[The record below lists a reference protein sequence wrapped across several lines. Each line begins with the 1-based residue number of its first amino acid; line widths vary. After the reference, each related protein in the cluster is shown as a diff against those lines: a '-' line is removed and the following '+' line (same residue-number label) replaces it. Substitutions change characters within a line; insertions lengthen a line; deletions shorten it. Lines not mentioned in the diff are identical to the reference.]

1 MEGHCPWH
9 ITHETRKRQPADSRP
24 GKKLFGG
31 TTGCKAKRT
40 SITKL
45 SEENKS
51 RIGAL

>member
-1 MEGHCPWH
+1 VLISAVEMSTG
-9 ITHETRKRQPADSRP
+9 RAGRRS